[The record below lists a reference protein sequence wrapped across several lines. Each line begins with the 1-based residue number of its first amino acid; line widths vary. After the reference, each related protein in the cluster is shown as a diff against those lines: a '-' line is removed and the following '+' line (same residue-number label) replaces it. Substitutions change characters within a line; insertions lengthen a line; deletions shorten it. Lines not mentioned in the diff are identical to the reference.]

1 MQFIISFYFLAFGHR
16 QVSLAALGFLVS
28 TKKYIYINDC
38 AIGTTHDLAK
48 CSNAAMRVCIYVH
61 SPSPVSFDWI

>member
-1 MQFIISFYFLAFGHR
+1 MQFIISFFFLAFGHR

-28 TKKYIYINDC
+28 TKNIYINDC
-38 AIGTTHDLAK
+38 VIGTIHDLAK
-48 CSNAAMRVCIYVH
+48 CSNAGMCACIFVH